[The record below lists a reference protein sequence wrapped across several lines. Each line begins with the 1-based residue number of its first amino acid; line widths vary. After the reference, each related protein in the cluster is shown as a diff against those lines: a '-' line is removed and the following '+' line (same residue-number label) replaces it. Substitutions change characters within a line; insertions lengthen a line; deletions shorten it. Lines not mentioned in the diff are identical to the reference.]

1 MQAGF
6 RFIQHHERRRTRRQ
20 ERSNPKQIAQ
30 CSIRQFRDVQW
41 SKHAM
46 LLHLE
51 GEATG
56 TRQNSYP
63 AARESIGNR
72 CFKRLVIAD
81 FVNRLNGSRKI
92 RSVVSE
98 DRSSSADLR
107 QSRWRVR
114 ICPEMIVE
122 AP

>member
-1 MQAGF
+1 
-6 RFIQHHERRRTRRQ
+6 
-20 ERSNPKQIAQ
+20 
-30 CSIRQFRDVQW
+30 
-41 SKHAM
+41 
-46 LLHLE
+46 
-51 GEATG
+51 
-56 TRQNSYP
+56 QNSYP

-122 AP
+122 APGADRLAQNHHLRRISWISNMRHHAVKRSKGVGDDIAAVFPVNARDRAAAFHQSG